1 MKPVRSI
8 SYIRLRGY
16 NPIDVCGT
24 GWFTWWG
31 TIQASSRVIKQT
43 IERNI

>member
-1 MKPVRSI
+1 MKSIRSV
-8 SYIRLRGY
+8 SYLRIRGHNL
-16 NPIDVCGT
+16 IDVSGT

>member
-1 MKPVRSI
+1 MKPIRSI
-8 SYIRLRGY
+8 SYRRIRGFNL
-16 NPIDVCGT
+16 IDVSGT

-31 TIQASSRVIKQT
+31 TIRASSRVIKQT